1 MLLQESTFY
10 DYYRYT
16 YSRNICKNKEC
27 YCKCMSINKNY
38 FNRLINNFLMYDL
51 VEKTILEQETEIKTI
66 YKFKNILSNFVLLTK
81 SEINKLL
88 FCSSNEI
95 KVFLVIKYL
104 LANTKEKDIELR
116 YIAKKIGLSE
126 TNSKTIKE
134 LVERLKVKNLINYYF
149 YIDTSEEI
157 RKKRYVF
164 INLEF
169 NN

>member
-1 MLLQESTFY
+1 
-10 DYYRYT
+10 
-16 YSRNICKNKEC
+16 
-27 YCKCMSINKNY
+27 MSINKNY
-38 FNRLINNFLMYDL
+38 FNRLVNNFIEYDL
-51 VEKTILEQETEIKTI
+51 VEKTILEQDAEIKNI
-66 YKFKNILSNFVLLTK
+66 YKFKNIQSNFVLLIK

-134 LVERLKVKNLINYYF
+134 LVERLKVKGLINYYF
-149 YIDTSEEI
+149 YIDTSEKI
-157 RKKRYVF
+157 KKKRYVF

>member
-1 MLLQESTFY
+1 M
-10 DYYRYT
+10 
-16 YSRNICKNKEC
+16 
-27 YCKCMSINKNY
+27 
-38 FNRLINNFLMYDL
+38 
-51 VEKTILEQETEIKTI
+51 
-66 YKFKNILSNFVLLTK
+66 
-81 SEINKLL
+81 
-88 FCSSNEI
+88 
-95 KVFLVIKYL
+95 
-104 LANTKEKDIELR
+104 ANTKEKDIELR

>member
-1 MLLQESTFY
+1 
-10 DYYRYT
+10 
-16 YSRNICKNKEC
+16 
-27 YCKCMSINKNY
+27 MSINKNY
-38 FNRLINNFLMYDL
+38 FNRLINNFLAYDL

-157 RKKRYVF
+157 KKKRYVF